1 MSMFVQ
7 SNVVEGTKEI
17 LKYANHFVAVPYNV
31 KKEDS
36 NAVTEN
42 GKKVIKAG
50 TILPSNDGKAVGVV
64 LNDVV
69 IEYAGTK
76 GIAVPLVVHG
86 FIDATKMSAQPSTE
100 AIAALKQ
107 ITFCD
112 VTP

>member
-1 MSMFVQ
+1 MSMFVK
-7 SNVVEGTKEI
+7 SNTVEGTKEI

-31 KKEDS
+31 KKSDV

-42 GKKVIKAG
+42 GKKVLKAG
-50 TILPSNDGKAVGVV
+50 TILPSNDTKAVGVV
-64 LNDVV
+64 LNDTV
-69 IEYAGTK
+69 IEYAGDK
-76 GIAVPLVVHG
+76 GMAVSLVVHG
-86 FIDATKMSAQPSTE
+86 FIDATKMKTQPTTE